1 MSAWLPNGKL
11 KDGTLLFGP
20 LDEKPKPDL
29 GLYIE
34 GEFNGRPLFVVYGG
48 QASGTVSPEQ
58 TAEIKQWAEKEISSR
73 SK

>member
-20 LDEKPKPDL
+20 LNEKPAPDL
-29 GLYIE
+29 GPYIE
-34 GEFNGRPLFVVYGG
+34 GEFNGRTWFVVY
-48 QASGTVSPEQ
+48 ANESSRALSPEQ
-58 TAEIKQWAEKEISSR
+58 TAEIKQWAEKALSSR